1 MNKRKI
7 LTSAFLPGIIG
18 LMGTSLYVLG
28 DTLIVGQALGR
39 EGLASLNLSIPV
51 INVMHGLGL
60 LLGFGGATA
69 MSRALGRGE
78 PERAKQWAEKTLSWA
93 VVVGVGLLLL
103 LQLFFTPLLTLL
115 TGGGEALAGAREY
128 LGILLWFSLFYVLFQ
143 SFVVLLR
150 NDGGAKLAMIALLL
164 CSGLNVTLD
173 ALFVFGFKWGL
184 FGAGLATG
192 LARLQVSWW
201 LPCICEGQSYLRR

>member
-1 MNKRKI
+1 
-7 LTSAFLPGIIG
+7 
-18 LMGTSLYVLG
+18 MGTSLYVLG

-39 EGLASLNLSIPV
+39 EGLASLNLSIPM
-51 INVMHGLGL
+51 INVMQGLGL

-103 LQLFFTPLLTLL
+103 LQLFFTQLLTLL

-143 SFVVLLR
+143 SFVVPLR

-173 ALFVFGFKWGL
+173 ALFVFGFKRGL

-192 LARLQVSWW
+192 LAQIAGLLVAS
-201 LPCICEGQSYLRR
+201 LHM